1 MRSGL
6 LAPVQRPVFTAPF
19 KPRTAKDAAVRGSD
33 ALGEAGPGLHPASSA
48 RGSSIAR
55 PHRRGTN
62 APFDPFCEATSY
74 AAGNGVRSVGSL

>member
-1 MRSGL
+1 MHAEPGP
-6 LAPVQRPVFTAPF
+6 APLRYVGVPPASPLG
-19 KPRTAKDAAVRGSD
+19 RGSD

-48 RGSSIAR
+48 RGSSSAR

-74 AAGNGVRSVGSL
+74 VAGNGVCSVGSL